1 MKVDRILQ
9 GGIFVMLFAFV
20 GVLYLSLHDNVVKAG
35 DKAPRFS
42 IKTDNG
48 KIITA
53 RDFGGKLLILNFWAT
68 WCEPC
73 IAEVP
78 SLNQLQRALGPQGVV
93 VVGVSQDE
101 DPKAYQNFLS
111 RFRVSY
117 LTARQPSKDIQ
128 LMYGTVKIPET
139 YLIDRNGKVVE
150 KVVSDA
156 DWASPRMI
164 EHVQSLL

>member
-9 GGIFVMLFAFV
+9 AGILAMLFAFV

-35 DKAPRFS
+35 DTAPGFS
-42 IKTDNG
+42 IKADNG
-48 KIITA
+48 RIITA
-53 RDFGGKLLILNFWAT
+53 RDFGGKLLVLKFWAT

-101 DPKAYQNFLS
+101 DPKAYKNFL
-111 RFRVSY
+111 
-117 LTARQPSKDIQ
+117 A
-128 LMYGTVKIPET
+128 
-139 YLIDRNGKVVE
+139 
-150 KVVSDA
+150 
-156 DWASPRMI
+156 
-164 EHVQSLL
+164 

>member
-35 DKAPRFS
+35 DKAPGFS
-42 IKTDNG
+42 IKADNG
-48 KIITA
+48 RIITA
-53 RDFGGKLLILNFWAT
+53 RDFGGKLLVLNFWAT

-101 DPKAYQNFLS
+101 DPKAYQNFLA